1 MKFHYGTDVI
11 NQEGEKVGEVE
22 AVVLDPSTE
31 EITNLIIRKGF
42 LLTEDKVL
50 PISLVETADEEEV
63 KLHPF
68 EGDIDDLPPYK
79 QAHFVQIDRPG
90 RQQIDERLVPMY
102 SYPPIGFAG
111 LYPHPFVEMPV
122 EERNIPLTTK
132 PVKAGARVTALGGEH
147 VGNVEEVIFDP
158 ETDRATHFIISK
170 GLLVEHEKLIPVN
183 WIKEYGQ
190 DKLELYVDQNT
201 IKNLPDHH
209 FE

>member
-11 NQEGEKVGEVE
+11 NHDGEKVGEVE

-31 EITNLIIRKGF
+31 EITNVIVRKGF
-42 LLTEDKVL
+42 LLQDDKVL
-50 PISLVETADEEEV
+50 PISLVETAGEDHV
-63 KLHPF
+63 KLHSF
-68 EGDIDDLPPYK
+68 DADIEDLPTYK
-79 QAHFVQIDRPG
+79 RTHFVQIDRPG
-90 RQQIDERLVPMY
+90 HQQIDEPLVPMF

-111 LYPHPFVEMPV
+111 LYPHPFVDVPV

-132 PVKAGARVTALGGEH
+132 PIKEGARVIALDGEH

-170 GLLVEHEKLIPVN
+170 GLFVKDEKSIPVD

-190 DKLELYVDQNT
+190 NEIKLFVDSNV
-201 IKNLPDHH
+201 IENLPDHH
-209 FE
+209 VE